1 MDFSNVPPV
10 SARLCLRAA
19 ALTRATGIA
28 FLVANTAIWLVP
40 QWSEFAARMAANL
53 RTEPITLT
61 PAVRLLGLGITSL
74 NVAALLW
81 SLWTAR
87 TLFLR
92 FAAGDVFRSQTGILL
107 RRFGLALLVY
117 AGLSPVTGAIVCLVV
132 TMGNPA
138 GQVREV
144 GLALSDETV
153 VLAVVGI
160 LLLVMG
166 SVFAEAVRIA
176 EENRQI
182 I

>member
-1 MDFSNVPPV
+1 MNSPSVPAV
-10 SARLCLRAA
+10 NARLCRRAA
-19 ALTRATGIA
+19 ALALAAGLA
-28 FLVANTAIWLVP
+28 FLLANTAIWLVP
-40 QWSEFAARMAANL
+40 QWTEFAARMAANL
-53 RTEPITLT
+53 RTEPITIT
-61 PAVRLLGLGITSL
+61 PEVRLLGLGITSL
-74 NVAALLW
+74 NVAAFLW

-87 TLFLR
+87 ALFLR
-92 FAAGDVFRSQTGILL
+92 LAAGDVFRSRTGILL

-117 AGLSPVTGAIVCLVV
+117 AGLTPVTGAIVCFLV

-138 GQVREV
+138 GQAREI
-144 GLALSDETV
+144 GLGLNDETV
-153 VLAVVGI
+153 VLAIVGT